1 MDKFILCDAVTKTVV
16 PPSGLGR
23 WYPGGLVRYSGDL
36 VAHKDMARESAL
48 GIYKS
53 MLPSY
58 SAPSLFDV
66 RRAARVVI
74 GFEFIIHDLRYLLQ
88 LYLVIVIQCY
98 CVSHPPPHTT
108 PDVLYSF

>member
-1 MDKFILCDAVTKTVV
+1 
-16 PPSGLGR
+16 
-23 WYPGGLVRYSGDL
+23 
-36 VAHKDMARESAL
+36 MARESAL
-48 GIYKS
+48 GVYKS

-66 RRAARVVI
+66 RRAAPVVI

-108 PDVLYSF
+108 PDVLYNFLTLFPVPYYVHEVFTRFFLYIMYAGFLGR